1 MAITLWN
8 VLISSLNILFLLSST
23 VSSLP
28 IFNARLAQKYF
39 LALFPGSVIKYVKL
53 SARNVVYS
61 IFIFHQILTS
71 LSLVSFML
79 RGHELICIAGRVK
92 ITSEL
97 KRKIIAIELN
107 LDLGCQHLY
116 KGQQSLRLDA
126 VINELAPLSL
136 INSRRC
142 SFKFLCEKMPMPL
155 RSLTGRAT
163 Y

>member
-1 MAITLWN
+1 M
-8 VLISSLNILFLLSST
+8 
-23 VSSLP
+23 
-28 IFNARLAQKYF
+28 
-39 LALFPGSVIKYVKL
+39 
-53 SARNVVYS
+53 VYS

-71 LSLVSFML
+71 LSLVSFIL

-163 Y
+163 SDSSNKSAFYFFTVKVQLKPLALFVLPYFYQIDLGNHESVLVYKHNSF